1 MRTLILLKLKER
13 TPPAATRFHPTEAMP
28 APATFTPVPTHRRQA
43 ANPNTRRPNAP
54 HGTTRMTPKRTPPST
69 KSTDRNQNTRSSE
82 KETPTVVFTGVHS
95 QSPYVLGESRA
106 NNSIDVDTDDDALD
120 EDETSQN
127 STSSQDQ
134 HRRATNMIQT
144 TLECG
149 IASICRLRKLFPSSF
164 FAKMDVEGT
173 SVTRFDVALLEDLLT
188 GNDEDSDDDDEGK
201 SMMESIEGKKQTLS
215 PLTFMGATQKT
226 TNTEYTAS
234 QKGESSRL
242 VLRND
247 AEAKAATEALMLL
260 RWIGAHGVNAVMKQ
274 NKLAR
279 VIFGIMLPREKE
291 GEDELLEQYMVSLFD
306 SEIVRMDQYYNST
319 QP

>member
-1 MRTLILLKLKER
+1 
-13 TPPAATRFHPTEAMP
+13 
-28 APATFTPVPTHRRQA
+28 
-43 ANPNTRRPNAP
+43 
-54 HGTTRMTPKRTPPST
+54 
-69 KSTDRNQNTRSSE
+69 
-82 KETPTVVFTGVHS
+82 
-95 QSPYVLGESRA
+95 
-106 NNSIDVDTDDDALD
+106 
-120 EDETSQN
+120 
-127 STSSQDQ
+127 
-134 HRRATNMIQT
+134 
-144 TLECG
+144 
-149 IASICRLRKLFPSSF
+149 
-164 FAKMDVEGT
+164 MDVEGT
-173 SVTRFDVALLEDLLT
+173 SVTKFDVALLEDLLT

-319 QP
+319 QT